1 MTNGYKELL
10 EDEPIIPDPT
20 CPHIDKAQQYLE
32 ELRDQNEALR
42 EAMSYWRD
50 KCCLL
55 LEESCNLNKH
65 IIFLENE

>member
-32 ELRDQNEALR
+32 ELYVRQATFKLCEADDCI
-42 EAMSYWRD
+42 SYY
-50 KCCLL
+50 
-55 LEESCNLNKH
+55 
-65 IIFLENE
+65 